1 MGVSVLGFKLNHVVK
16 VATDEADMCHLNCSS
31 ICMQWLSTCS
41 VLNHQMLTY
50 RQIDL
55 PEQFRWNRN
64 RNTVRFHPKQSK
76 WKCPLEIIG
85 HFVQGLVTTW
95 LTRLMHRFPTLPL
108 PMQNCNTLKACN
120 SLQQWANFRF
130 VIWPASDPIILA
142 TRIPCMAIS
151 GTYDR

>member
-1 MGVSVLGFKLNHVVK
+1 M
-16 VATDEADMCHLNCSS
+16 ATDEADMCHLNCSS

-41 VLNHQMLTY
+41 VPNHQMLTY

-55 PEQFRWNRN
+55 PEQFRWNLN
-64 RNTVRFHPKQSK
+64 QITVRFHPKQNK

-85 HFVQGLVTTW
+85 HFVQGLVTTR

-108 PMQNCNTLKACN
+108 PMQNCNTIKAHN

-130 VIWPASDPIILA
+130 VIWPASIHSFWLREVPAWRYRGHMTDKLVI
-142 TRIPCMAIS
+142 
-151 GTYDR
+151 